1 MAIAKESSEAP
12 ETAESDKAAELSG
25 SETVLQESPEG
36 ELLPR
41 IQQINEQIKRKI
53 KRLHNSAK
61 DKIKNKTAPLK
72 PLQNSTLESCKD
84 GVGNDNVLESDST
97 HKNVI
102 TRIQK

>member
-1 MAIAKESSEAP
+1 M
-12 ETAESDKAAELSG
+12 
-25 SETVLQESPEG
+25 LQESPEG

-41 IQQINEQIKRKI
+41 IQQINKQIKQKI

-61 DKIKNKTAPLK
+61 DKTKNKTVPLK